1 MEQGRGVSRTLA
13 RAAAVADRRV
23 TGLSREV
30 LAELVAELGPR
41 WQARQDARLAGRPR
55 RRAVGAGARYRLVVL
70 DRLLATLGHLRHGVT
85 HDVLACWF
93 GVSRSTITRAVGEIR
108 PLLAERGC
116 TVEGG
121 LRLRTLADVVAHL
134 GASRQLVLLDA
145 TEVRVRRPAAHR
157 AGRTRFVS
165 GQARANPVNA
175 LVITDAEGRLLFCGR
190 TRPGSVHYLTQVRQ
204 AGLVELLAP
213 VPGVTLLADAG
224 YQGLSA
230 QTAGAVITPRPARRK
245 NQIPIFPAVAAAHE
259 AERRAHASQRIHVEH
274 GISHLKNWRAL
285 SRHLGRREHLDEIFP
300 AVAGL
305 VSSQE
310 RAPRPEPLRRP
321 PKALPAGTIA

>member
-1 MEQGRGVSRTLA
+1 VFRTLA

-41 WQARQDARLAGRPR
+41 WQARQDARLADRPR
-55 RRAVGAGARYRLVVL
+55 QRAVGAGARHRLVFL
-70 DRLLATLGHLRHGVT
+70 DRLLATLVHLRHGVT

-93 GVSRSTITRAVGEIR
+93 GVSRSTITRAVGEVR

-121 LRLRTLADVVAHL
+121 VRLHTLADVIAHL
-134 GASRQLVLLDA
+134 GVTGQLGLLDA
-145 TEVRVRRPAAHR
+145 TEVRVRRPAAGR
-157 AGRTRFVS
+157 AGRRRFVS
-165 GQARANPVNA
+165 GKARANTVKA
-175 LVITDAEGRLLFCGR
+175 LVITDADGRLLFCGQ
-190 TRPGSVHYLTQVRQ
+190 TLPGSIHDLTQVRQ
-204 AGLVELLAP
+204 AGLVELLALI
-213 VPGVTLLADAG
+213 PGVTLLADAG

-230 QTAGAVITPRPARRK
+230 QTAGAVLTPRPARRK
-245 NQIPIFPAVAAAHE
+245 NQLPVPPALAATHE
-259 AERRAHASQRIHVEH
+259 AERRAHSAKRIRVEH

-285 SRHLGRREHLDEIFP
+285 SRHLGRREHLDTMLR

-310 RAPRPEPLRRP
+310 RTPGPDQLHHPPR
-321 PKALPAGTIA
+321 ALPAGTAA

>member
-1 MEQGRGVSRTLA
+1 VSRTLA

-41 WQARQDARLAGRPR
+41 WQAREEARLADRPR
-55 RRAVGAGARYRLVVL
+55 QRAIGAGARHRLVFI
-70 DRLLATLGHLRHGVT
+70 DRLLATLVHLRHGVT
-85 HDVLACWF
+85 HDVLACWL
-93 GVSRSTITRAVGEIR
+93 GVSRSTITRAVGEVR

-121 LRLRTLADVVAHL
+121 LRLHTLADVVTYL
-134 GASRQLVLLDA
+134 GASGQLGLLDA
-145 TEVRVRRPAAHR
+145 TEVRVRRPAAGR
-157 AGRTRFVS
+157 AGRQRFVS
-165 GQARANPVNA
+165 GKSRANTVKA
-175 LVITDAEGRLLFCGR
+175 LVITDAGGRLLFCGQ
-190 TRPGSVHYLTQVRQ
+190 TRPGAIHDLTQVRQ
-204 AGLVELLAP
+204 AGLIELLAL

-245 NQIPIFPAVAAAHE
+245 NQIPVFPAVAAVHE
-259 AERRAHASQRIHVEH
+259 AERRAHASKRIRVEH

-285 SRHLGRREHLDEIFP
+285 SRHLGRRDHLDAMLP

-310 RAPRPEPLRRP
+310 RTPRADQLDHP
-321 PKALPAGTIA
+321 PQALPAGTAR

>member
-1 MEQGRGVSRTLA
+1 MSRTLA
-13 RAAAVADRRV
+13 RAAAVADRHV

-41 WQARQDARLAGRPR
+41 WQARQDARLTDRPR
-55 RRAVGAGARYRLVVL
+55 HRAVGAGARYRLVFV
-70 DRLLATLGHLRHGVT
+70 DRLLATLVHLRHGVT

-93 GVSRSTITRAVGEIR
+93 GVSRSTITRAVGEVR

-121 LRLRTLADVVAHL
+121 IRLRTLADVVAHL
-134 GASRQLVLLDA
+134 GATGQLGLLDA
-145 TEVRVRRPAAHR
+145 TEVRVRRPAAHK
-157 AGRTRFVS
+157 AGRQRFVS
-165 GQARANPVNA
+165 GRARANTVKA
-175 LVITDAEGRLLFCGR
+175 LVITDAEGRLLFCGQ
-190 TRPGSVHYLTQVRQ
+190 TRPGSIHDLTQVRQ
-204 AGLVELLAP
+204 AGLVELLALI
-213 VPGVTLLADAG
+213 PGVTLLADAG
-224 YQGLSA
+224 YQGLST
-230 QTAGAVITPRPARRK
+230 QTAGAVLTPRPVRRK
-245 NQIPIFPAVAAAHE
+245 NQIPVFPAVAAAHE

-285 SRHLGRREHLDEIFP
+285 SRHLGRREHLDTVLT

-310 RAPRPEPLRRP
+310 RAPRPDQLHRP
-321 PKALPAGTIA
+321 PRALPAGTTR